1 VSPLLKEVPP
11 VETEETN
18 KHLKAADEVT
28 AEAPP
33 IYPGDDLRF
42 SVIGQAEL
50 SFEAR
55 VPQDGIIQY
64 PMIGKVTL
72 AGRPLEAVRDEIK
85 SRLEQD
91 YLQNADV
98 TIQVKEYARKRVYVL
113 GAVARPL
120 DGDVPG
126 GRWMTLLQAIAQAG
140 GFRED
145 AAKHRVVIFRLV
157 KPGSSERI
165 ALPLNVAAL
174 QEGQGKDPVL
184 MPEDIVLVPSRERVY
199 VLGQVARPGA
209 FVTEADHGLTASQ
222 AISLAGGF
230 TAVANDSSVR
240 LLRRDSKG
248 VRRTYVLNL
257 TRVVE
262 GRAEEDVPL
271 QPGDLLFVPES
282 LF

>member
-1 VSPLLKEVPP
+1 
-11 VETEETN
+11 
-18 KHLKAADEVT
+18 
-28 AEAPP
+28 
-33 IYPGDDLRF
+33 
-42 SVIGQAEL
+42 
-50 SFEAR
+50 
-55 VPQDGIIQY
+55 
-64 PMIGKVTL
+64 
-72 AGRPLEAVRDEIK
+72 
-85 SRLEQD
+85 
-91 YLQNADV
+91 
-98 TIQVKEYARKRVYVL
+98 
-113 GAVARPL
+113 
-120 DGDVPG
+120 
-126 GRWMTLLQAIAQAG
+126 
-140 GFRED
+140 
-145 AAKHRVVIFRLV
+145 V